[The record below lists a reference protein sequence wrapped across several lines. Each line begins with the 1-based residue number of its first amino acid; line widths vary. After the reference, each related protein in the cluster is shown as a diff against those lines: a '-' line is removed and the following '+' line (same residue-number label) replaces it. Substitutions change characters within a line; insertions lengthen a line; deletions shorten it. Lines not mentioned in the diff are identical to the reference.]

1 MDTGAFQNRTHR
13 TTSDNTGTGSCGLQ
27 EYNTSGFFT
36 RNRVRNCS
44 LDARNAESVLLC
56 FLDTLSNCRGNF
68 LRLAVAD
75 TNGTVAVANNYES
88 GEAKPA
94 STLNNLGHTVDRDDA
109 FDVLV
114 IGTATVAT
122 TAVPAA
128 IATVTPFASIAGALI
143 GAARRALCPATLRC
157 SHQTILCCRSNVEIL
172 IITGSARL
180 RVRRPQLRPHGRGS
194 GYHRGRIRPQ

>member
-1 MDTGAFQNRTHR
+1 MDTGAFQNRTTR
-13 TTSDNTGTGSCGLQ
+13 TTSYNTCTGSCGLQ

-88 GEAKPA
+88 SEAKPA
-94 STLNNLGHTVDRDDA
+94 SRSEERRVGKERNGEGPGRTKKKEREEH
-109 FDVLV
+109 
-114 IGTATVAT
+114 
-122 TAVPAA
+122 
-128 IATVTPFASIAGALI
+128 
-143 GAARRALCPATLRC
+143 GAA
-157 SHQTILCCRSNVEIL
+157 
-172 IITGSARL
+172 
-180 RVRRPQLRPHGRGS
+180 
-194 GYHRGRIRPQ
+194 